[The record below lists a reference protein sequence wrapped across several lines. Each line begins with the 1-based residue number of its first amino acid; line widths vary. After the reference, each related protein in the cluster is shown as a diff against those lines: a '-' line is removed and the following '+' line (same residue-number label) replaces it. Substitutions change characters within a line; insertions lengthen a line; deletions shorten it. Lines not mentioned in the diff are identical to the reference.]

1 MPRLKETTMA
11 SKTLR
16 ADVERAKAHYVA
28 VLGVIPEPIRAMADY
43 APEALVAYQQFK
55 DYLYKPPGEAAL
67 DLKTKEL
74 LYVALDTATGNLA
87 GANNHLRAAVN
98 AGLTVAELAEA
109 MIQVMNVCGITT
121 WGQTG
126 YKVMDEASRLVGAR
140 GKAAAESGKPRKRS
154 KAAAKAKD
162 ASKAPAGKRSAKRP
176 AARPAR

>member
-1 MPRLKETTMA
+1 MA

-16 ADVERAKAHYVA
+16 ADVERAKAHYID

-98 AGLTVAELAEA
+98 AGLTVPELAEA

-126 YKVMDEASRLVGAR
+126 YKVMDEANRLVGAR
-140 GKAAAESGKPRKRS
+140 GKAAASDTPRKRS
-154 KAAAKAKD
+154 KAGAKAAD
-162 ASKAPAGKRSAKRP
+162 ASKAPAGKRSAKRA